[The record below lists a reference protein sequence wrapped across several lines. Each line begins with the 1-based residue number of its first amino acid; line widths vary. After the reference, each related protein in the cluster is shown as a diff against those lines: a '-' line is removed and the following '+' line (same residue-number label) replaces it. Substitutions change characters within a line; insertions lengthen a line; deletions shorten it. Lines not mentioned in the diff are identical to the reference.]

1 MSAQDRYLGLT
12 PVLAWQAAYPAATVT
27 YTDPSV
33 TGVEAVGAA
42 TLYGYGAPLSL
53 VTLPGGVP
61 AANQSTTTSPMG
73 RLAAAVLTAS
83 TARLDTA
90 SGGIAWTADGSVRGF
105 VGGLASGDRAATLTF
120 ATVAQANAYGW
131 ATVGPHAATRTDL
144 GGGTWAIGWLTDW
157 LHDGLWVPRPEDAD
171 ILPAEQRNV
180 TVRQSAFGAAASVVS
195 WSGRES
201 WTLRMRGIPWAR
213 VYRRFRED
221 TVFAASGAELPAAP
235 YNLLSGLLDAG
246 RVGAEIRAWLFDRAG
261 AELPAQRC
269 RIVDPAM
276 YTDTSRI
283 VSPSSGQ
290 PARADVEVRLLRF
303 GSL

>member
-12 PVLAWQAAYPAATVT
+12 PILAWEAAYPAATVT

-33 TGVEAVGAA
+33 AGVEAVGAA
-42 TLYGYGAPLSL
+42 TLYGYGTP
-53 VTLPGGVP
+53 VGVAVASDGSP
-61 AANQSTTTSPMG
+61 VSEQSSTTSPMG

-83 TARLDTA
+83 TTRLDA
-90 SGGIAWTADGSVRGF
+90 AGGGIAWTTDGSVRGF

-144 GGGTWAIGWLTDW
+144 GGGTWAIGWQTDW
-157 LHDGLWVPRPEDAD
+157 LHDGLWVPRPEDSD

-180 TVRQSAFGAAASVVS
+180 TVRQSAFGTAASVVS

-221 TVFAASGAELPAAP
+221 TVFAAAASESTAAP

-261 AELPAQRC
+261 AELPPQRC

-276 YTDTSRI
+276 YADTSRV
-283 VSPSSGQ
+283 VSPSAGQ
-290 PARADVEVRLLRF
+290 PSRADVEVRLLRF